1 MGENNGQWEPVFSH
15 VLRSYYQNL
24 FYLHIQYVKINNFA
38 DDSNELVVLL
48 AAHLVESA
56 RHIHMFDIAFGNLD
70 YDPTLKQWCICQ

>member
-1 MGENNGQWEPVFSH
+1 M
-15 VLRSYYQNL
+15 
-24 FYLHIQYVKINNFA
+24 KINNFV

-70 YDPTLKQWCICQ
+70 YDPTLKQ